1 MLLRRL
7 SQKQPRMA
15 MALERLQKII
25 ARSGVASRRKAEEFI
40 VAGRVTVNGVA
51 VRELGSKA
59 DAATDHIRVDGK
71 LLRAPRHFV
80 YLALNKPRGCVTT
93 RSDPEQRP
101 TVMDSL
107 KGVKERV
114 YPVGRLDFHTEG
126 LLLLTNDGEFANRI
140 ISAASGIPKTY
151 WAKVAGMPAGE
162 DLDKL
167 RHGIVLD
174 RRRTLPAR
182 IRPLSRTD
190 TGLPPHRARPVR
202 RQGNRE
208 GAGTRARARAGG
220 ERYPSRDRKG
230 AEDSANPW
238 FEVILR
244 EGRQNQIRRMFE
256 RIGHPVR
263 KLKRV
268 RIGSVSLGPLPVGH
282 YRILTAQEV
291 ESLQS
296 KEWSRSE
303 TEPRPSRAKS
313 REPQGSRH
321 GVPKSVESKPK
332 SPDGIRENRH

>member
-1 MLLRRL
+1 
-7 SQKQPRMA
+7 

-40 VAGRVTVNGVA
+40 VAGRVTVNGVV

-140 ISAASGIPKTY
+140 ISTASGIPKTY

-182 IRPLSRTD
+182 IRPLSRAD

-202 RQGNRE
+202 RPGNRE
-208 GAGTRARARAGG
+208 GAGTRSRARAGRSFAPK
-220 ERYPSRDRKG
+220 EREE
-230 AEDSANPW
+230 ATNPW

-282 YRILTAQEV
+282 YRALTPVEV

-296 KEWSRSE
+296 KDWSQEAVASPARVPVRARLQS
-303 TEPRPSRAKS
+303 SRTKAFL
-313 REPQGSRH
+313 
-321 GVPKSVESKPK
+321 
-332 SPDGIRENRH
+332 

>member
-1 MLLRRL
+1 
-7 SQKQPRMA
+7 

-59 DAATDHIRVDGK
+59 DAGTDHIRVDGK

-182 IRPLSRTD
+182 IRPLSRAAS
-190 TGLPPHRARPVR
+190 GLPPSRASSSAALAK
-202 RQGNRE
+202 
-208 GAGTRARARAGG
+208 AGRKEAGRARAGR
-220 ERYPSRDRKG
+220 ERAPSRDPFGKLRAGRKG
-230 AEDSANPW
+230 AEDAANPW
-238 FEVILR
+238 FEVVLR

-268 RIGSVSLGPLPVGH
+268 KIGAVSLGPLPVGH
-282 YRILTAQEV
+282 YRALTAQEV

-296 KEWSRSE
+296 KDWSRSE
-303 TEPRPSRAKS
+303 SEPLPSRAKS
-313 REPQGSRH
+313 REPQGSGH
-321 GVPKSVESKPK
+321 GLPKSAESKPG
-332 SPDGIRENRH
+332 SPDGIREKRH